1 MPGYVRLHEL
11 GVYLVEQLE
20 LALGAVKVA
29 VYVAYPRIAQGLL
42 AGELDVALVGEY
54 EAVPCVRYAALLVEA
69 GYAVVGFA
77 YFLGAHA
84 YRNAA
89 QRVYYLL
96 EHIEIHQHIFAEVEI
111 EVAVEGFK
119 EQVKAALYR
128 GGVELAVAVAGYVHQ
143 HVAHYCGELEPVV
156 YRVYGGYEHGVRVGV
171 PLCAAAV
178 NAYEQHVYV
187 AFVRRVSLQLF
198 YSCLV
203 QPCLVV

>member
-20 LALGAVKVA
+20 LALGAVEVA

-42 AGELDVALVGEY
+42 TGELHVACIGEY
-54 EAVPCVRYAALLVEA
+54 EAVPCVGYASLLVEA

-77 YFLGAHA
+77 YLLGAHA
-84 YRNAA
+84 HRNAA
-89 QRVYYLL
+89 QRVHYLL
-96 EHIEIHQHIFAEVEI
+96 KHIEVHQHVFAEVEM
-111 EVAVEGFK
+111 EVAVESLK

-156 YRVYGGYEHGVRVGV
+156 YRIYGGYKHGVRVGV
-171 PLCAAAV
+171 ALRAAAV

-187 AFVRRVSLQLF
+187 AFVRGVSLQLF
-198 YSCLV
+198 YSCVV